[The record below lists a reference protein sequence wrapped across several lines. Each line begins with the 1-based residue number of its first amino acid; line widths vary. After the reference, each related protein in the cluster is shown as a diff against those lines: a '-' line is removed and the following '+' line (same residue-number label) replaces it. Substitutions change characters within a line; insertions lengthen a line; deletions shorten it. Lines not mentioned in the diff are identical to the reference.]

1 MMHPQRLVG
10 DYTSAMEQRFE
21 IEFKARGLD
30 RLDSWHIFA
39 IAVDPPYQGLGIVV
53 TPGWAR
59 V

>member
-53 TPGWAR
+53 TPG
-59 V
+59 